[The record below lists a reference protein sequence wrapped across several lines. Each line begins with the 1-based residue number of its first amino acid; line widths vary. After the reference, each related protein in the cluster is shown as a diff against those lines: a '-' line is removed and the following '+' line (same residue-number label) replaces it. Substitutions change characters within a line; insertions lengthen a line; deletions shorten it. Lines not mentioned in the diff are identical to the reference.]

1 MNNNEKTK
9 KVDILPLSND
19 YVFKRIFAK
28 GGNERILKSLL
39 EAILEIEIKKI
50 EIKNPEIP
58 KESIK
63 EKLSILDIKAEI
75 NGNIMLDIE
84 MQVGNTT
91 AIDRRLVV
99 YSSKLVAG
107 DIKVSEKY
115 PDAKN
120 TIVICITT
128 DNILKRNAYLSIA
141 KLKFEK
147 TQEKRY
153 ANMGYEKE
161 DEYLT
166 DMISYYIIELTKFK
180 ENKPR
185 TGDLLEKWLLV
196 IGGDEEM
203 MKKCKKE
210 EGEIKEAIEQ
220 LEEMSADEKEREIY
234 EIRERSRLVYNTEMY
249 EARRKGL
256 EEGEERGKRI
266 GEKIR
271 RRTWEKNRR
280 KAWREDRR
288 TKKIK
293 RNSQKIVRKRYK
305 Y

>member
-1 MNNNEKTK
+1 MKNNEETN
-9 KVDILPLSND
+9 KVNILPLSND
-19 YVFKRIFAK
+19 YVFKRIFGK

-39 EAILEIEIKKI
+39 EAILEIKIQKI
-50 EIKNPEIP
+50 EIKNSEIP

-75 NGNIMLDIE
+75 NEKIMLDIE

-91 AIDRRLVV
+91 AIDKRLVV

-107 DIKVSEKY
+107 DIKVSERY

-153 ANMGYEKE
+153 AEMGYEKE

-256 EEGEERGKRI
+256 EEGREEGRKESRKEI
-266 GEKIR
+266 AKKLLKNKISI
-271 RRTWEKNRR
+271 EIIKNTTGLTEEEINNL
-280 KAWREDRR
+280 KNEL
-288 TKKIK
+288 K
-293 RNSQKIVRKRYK
+293 
-305 Y
+305 

>member
-1 MNNNEKTK
+1 
-9 KVDILPLSND
+9 
-19 YVFKRIFAK
+19 
-28 GGNERILKSLL
+28 
-39 EAILEIEIKKI
+39 
-50 EIKNPEIP
+50 
-58 KESIK
+58 
-63 EKLSILDIKAEI
+63 
-75 NGNIMLDIE
+75 
-84 MQVGNTT
+84 
-91 AIDRRLVV
+91 
-99 YSSKLVAG
+99 
-107 DIKVSEKY
+107 
-115 PDAKN
+115 
-120 TIVICITT
+120 
-128 DNILKRNAYLSIA
+128 
-141 KLKFEK
+141 
-147 TQEKRY
+147 
-153 ANMGYEKE
+153 MGYEKE

-293 RNSQKIVRKRYK
+293 GNSQKIVRKKYK

>member
-1 MNNNEKTK
+1 MKNNEETN
-9 KVDILPLSND
+9 KVNILPLSND
-19 YVFKRIFAK
+19 YVFKRIFGK

-39 EAILEIEIKKI
+39 EAILEIKIQKI
-50 EIKNPEIP
+50 EIKNSEIP

-75 NGNIMLDIE
+75 NEKIMLDIE

-91 AIDRRLVV
+91 AIDKRLVV

-153 ANMGYEKE
+153 AEMGYEKE

-256 EEGEERGKRI
+256 EEGREESRKEI
-266 GEKIR
+266 AKKLLKNKISI
-271 RRTWEKNRR
+271 EIIKNTTGLTEEEINNL
-280 KAWREDRR
+280 KNEL
-288 TKKIK
+288 K
-293 RNSQKIVRKRYK
+293 
-305 Y
+305 

>member
-1 MNNNEKTK
+1 MKNK
-9 KVDILPLSND
+9 KETNKVEILPLSND
-19 YVFKRIFAK
+19 YVFKRIFSK

-39 EAILEIEIKKI
+39 EAILEIKIQKI

-58 KESIK
+58 KESLK

-75 NGNIMLDIE
+75 NDNIMLDIE

-91 AIDRRLVV
+91 AIDKRLVV

-128 DNILKRNAYLSIA
+128 DNILKRNAYLSVA

-153 ANMGYEKE
+153 ADMGYEKE